1 MNAEVQRKLT
11 EAHSG
16 RGVAFQVIRSQRAAS
31 SSTRPDATSTAMATA
46 SATAMATAT
55 TAAADDAAADDA
67 AADDGDHRIDPLPT
81 PPSDLG
87 RSYAARIDSRDGAS
101 RKMVWSEA
109 RGRYKAEHLELHN
122 VALSYQSALDC
133 ADFHDYELLDHSEEH
148 QVVSFRDGE
157 RTVRVNVY
165 YATKT
170 VGIALFHPREGR
182 VQLFAR
188 NVDLAKLQDILENP
202 VNPRIHAGFRYYVRY
217 PPPSASAESRSS
229 RSSRK
234 PRRSGRGG
242 DGGGR
247 ARGGTGDVGD
257 GDAEGG
263 AGRRL
268 LLSSVEHDT
277 LPALDEETALRAQ
290 LMVLDT
296 VCVQRGRAAERQS
309 GRAAER
315 QRGRDSEIE
324 QRGRED

>member
-16 RGVAFQVIRSQRAAS
+16 RGFAFQVIRRQRAAS
-31 SSTRPDATSTAMATA
+31 SSTRPDAPSTAVATVRVTADDTDDGGDRDAMATV
-46 SATAMATAT
+46 SATAAP
-55 TAAADDAAADDA
+55 TAAAAA
-67 AADDGDHRIDPLPT
+67 DHRISPLPT

-122 VALSYQSALDC
+122 VALTYRSALDC
-133 ADFHDYELLDHSEEH
+133 ADFHDYELIDHNEEH

-188 NVDLAKLQDILENP
+188 NVNLAKLQDILENP

-217 PPPSASAESRSS
+217 PPPSASAESRS
-229 RSSRK
+229 K
-234 PRRSGRGG
+234 PRRSGRG
-242 DGGGR
+242 R
-247 ARGGTGDVGD
+247 ARGDTGDAGD
-257 GDAEGG
+257 AQCGDAEGG

-268 LLSSVEHDT
+268 LLSSVEHE

-290 LMVLDT
+290 LMALDT
-296 VCVQRGRAAERQS
+296 V
-309 GRAAER
+309 
-315 QRGRDSEIE
+315 
-324 QRGRED
+324 